1 MFCGAAAE
9 DGRFSEEAVVAQWR
23 ESAVEKEEQMR
34 CRVEQK
40 GTFGGH
46 RLPEDVGRLDQV
58 PLLETKEQLV
68 DCLSNLAWRAGV
80 RKRVRGVMAE
90 PEEGGEALIFCPD
103 QPGWGSLPR
112 KIEGLMAGSLQREVE
127 AYCQMNSHSRPDDC
141 KVEVPGETMTVN
153 IAMAD
158 CNLMVQLGEA
168 DKETILVDRRV
179 EVELCVDLF
188 RLLPYEDGEEV
199 GKGVEAV
206 VRQVVQ
212 EVVQR
217 KRKGREEEEGVRLEQ
232 AKIRKTEFCGSSDGE
247 EDSDHR
253 RSDGYDS
260 DSSVHTQDLL
270 NLFT

>member
-9 DGRFSEEAVVAQWR
+9 DGRFSDEAVVARWR
-23 ESAVEKEEQMR
+23 EATVEKEEEMR
-34 CRVEQK
+34 CRVEQE

-46 RLPEDVGRLDQV
+46 RLPEEVGRVNQV
-58 PLLETKEQLV
+58 PLIETKEQLV
-68 DCLSNLAWRAGV
+68 DCLSNLAWRAGARV
-80 RKRVRGVMAE
+80 RVRGVVIE
-90 PEEGGEALIFCPD
+90 QEEGGGGTIFCPG

-112 KIEGLMAGSLQREVE
+112 KIEGLAAGRLQREVE
-127 AYCQMNSHSRPDDC
+127 AYCQLNVPSKSDDR
-141 KVEVPGETMTVN
+141 KVEILGETLTVN

-168 DKETILVDRRV
+168 DRELTLIDRRV

-188 RLLPYEDGEEV
+188 RLLPAVDGEEV
-199 GKGVEAV
+199 GEGVEAV
-206 VRQVVQ
+206 VRQVMKQ
-212 EVVQR
+212 VQR
-217 KRKGREEEEGVRLEQ
+217 KRKEGEGEDLQSEHVKR
-232 AKIRKTEFCGSSDGE
+232 RKEDFCGSSEEGGE
-247 EDSDHR
+247 DFDHQ